1 MLKAKGTEE
10 EGPST
15 SKLVLPA
22 MRAYTEGVYK
32 TTSLILVFVLLL
44 AWLEGALAAPRVV
57 AVRRPDATWL
67 QLVLSEAPGP
77 ETRYRYAG
85 ADWMPAPTSRPA
97 SEVPLQVLVAVDSTG
112 TMDARWE
119 ELVRGLEGF
128 FALLDQTGRRYETRG
143 VMFSDSVGPA
153 FGDEG
158 GSSKAVLAGL
168 AGYLAGGGFDEPESS
183 LDAALWLA
191 AEPASTGARRML
203 LLFTD
208 APFHFRGDGTLFS
221 QTTLTTS
228 QALLQAEGVSVFC
241 WAPAG
246 KGYEQLAKATGGAW
260 FDCEKSY
267 FGPLLEQVAGR
278 LAREYLLELQAPT
291 EAVFAPSIRVRLDL
305 APGDEALDAPWWPQ
319 VGLLPEEVV
328 LTCAA
333 PAGESEA
340 LASARARGLLF
351 QGLGRVLW
359 AGGKPLAHWAGEFP
373 QSTFALKQ
381 ALEARMEV
389 DPDASRQGL
398 TFSARI
404 NKQEAASLMLAW
416 LERHLLVAP
425 RAVEWGF
432 SALPQGQGLTKIGET
447 ELAISAPQAL
457 GASDI
462 EGQTDE

>member
-1 MLKAKGTEE
+1 M
-10 EGPST
+10 
-15 SKLVLPA
+15 
-22 MRAYTEGVYK
+22 
-32 TTSLILVFVLLL
+32 
-44 AWLEGALAAPRVV
+44 V
-57 AVRRPDATWL
+57 AVRRPDATWV
-67 QLVLSEAPGP
+67 QLVLSEAPGL

-85 ADWMPAPTSRPA
+85 ADWKAAPPTRPA
-97 SEVPLQVLVAVDSTG
+97 SQAPLQVLVAVDSTG

-128 FALLDQTGRRYETRG
+128 FALLDKTGRRYQTRG
-143 VMFSDSVGPA
+143 ILFSDSVGPA
-153 FGDEG
+153 FGDEE

-168 AGYLAGGGFDEPESS
+168 AGYMAGGGFDEPESS

-191 AEPASTGARRML
+191 AEPAPAGARRIL

-241 WAPAG
+241 WAPTG
-246 KGYEQLAKATGGAW
+246 KGYEQLARATGGVW

-267 FGPLLEQVAGR
+267 FSPLLEQVAGS
-278 LAREYLLELQAPT
+278 LASEFMLELQAPA
-291 EAVFAPSIRVRLDL
+291 EASFAPSIRVRLDL
-305 APGDEALDAPWWPQ
+305 APGDEALDALWWPE
-319 VGLLPEEVV
+319 VELLPEEIG

-333 PAGESEA
+333 PAAESEA

-359 AGGKPLAHWAGEFP
+359 AGGKPLAHWVGEFP
-373 QSTFALKQ
+373 QSTFVLKQ

-389 DPDASRQGL
+389 NPDASRQGL

-404 NKQEAASLMLAW
+404 NKQEAASLLLTW
-416 LERHLLVAP
+416 LERSLLVAP
-425 RAVEWGF
+425 RSVDWGF
-432 SALPQGQGLTKIGET
+432 SALPQGQGLTKIGEA
-447 ELAISAPQAL
+447 ELATSAPQVL
-457 GASDI
+457 GASDT

>member
-1 MLKAKGTEE
+1 M
-10 EGPST
+10 
-15 SKLVLPA
+15 
-22 MRAYTEGVYK
+22 YK
-32 TTSLILVFVLLL
+32 TISLILVFVLLL

-57 AVRRPDATWL
+57 AVRRSDAAL
-67 QLVLSEAPGP
+67 AQVVLSEAPP
-77 ETRYRYAG
+77 PKTRYRYAG
-85 ADWMPAPTSRPA
+85 ADWMSAPTSRLA
-97 SEVPLQVLVAVDSTG
+97 SGAPLQVLMAVDGTG

-143 VMFSDSVGPA
+143 VLFSDSVGQA
-153 FGDEG
+153 FGDEE
-158 GSSKAVLAGL
+158 GSSKAALAGL

-183 LDAALWLA
+183 LDAVLWLA
-191 AEPASTGARRML
+191 AEPAPTGARRIL

-241 WAPAG
+241 WVPAG

-278 LAREYLLELQAPT
+278 LATEYLLELQAPA

-305 APGDEALDAPWWPQ
+305 APGNAALDGPWWPE
-319 VGLLPEEVV
+319 VGLLSEEVA
-328 LTCAA
+328 LTCPV

-351 QGLGRVLW
+351 QGLGRALW

-373 QSTFALKQ
+373 QSAFALRQ

-389 DPDASRQGL
+389 EPDASAQGL
-398 TFSARI
+398 TYSARI
-404 NKQEAASLMLAW
+404 NKQEAARLLLAW
-416 LERHLLVAP
+416 LERNLLVAP

-432 SALPQGQGLTKIGET
+432 SALPQGQGLTKIGKA

-457 GASDI
+457 GASDR

>member
-1 MLKAKGTEE
+1 
-10 EGPST
+10 
-15 SKLVLPA
+15 
-22 MRAYTEGVYK
+22 
-32 TTSLILVFVLLL
+32 
-44 AWLEGALAAPRVV
+44 
-57 AVRRPDATWL
+57 
-67 QLVLSEAPGP
+67 
-77 ETRYRYAG
+77 
-85 ADWMPAPTSRPA
+85 
-97 SEVPLQVLVAVDSTG
+97 
-112 TMDARWE
+112 
-119 ELVRGLEGF
+119 
-128 FALLDQTGRRYETRG
+128 
-143 VMFSDSVGPA
+143 VGPA
-153 FGDEG
+153 FGDEE

-168 AGYLAGGGFDEPESS
+168 AGYLAGGGFDEPECS

-191 AEPASTGARRML
+191 AEPAPTGARRIL

-246 KGYEQLAKATGGAW
+246 KGYDRLAQATGGEW
-260 FDCEKSY
+260 FDSLSQEP
-267 FGPLLEQVAGR
+267 GPMLEQVAGS

-359 AGGKPLAHWAGEFP
+359 AGGKPLAHWVCEFP
-373 QSTFALKQ
+373 QSTFVLRQ

-389 DPDASRQGL
+389 ELSASEQGL
-398 TFSARI
+398 NYTVRI
-404 NKQEAASLMLAW
+404 NKQEAARLLLAW
-416 LERHLLVAP
+416 LERNLLVAP

-432 SALPQGQGLTKIGET
+432 SSLPQGQGLTKIREA
-447 ELAISAPQAL
+447 ELATSAPQAL
-457 GASDI
+457 GASDT